1 MSYEQ
6 RNREDARLA
15 ILAELAQQRDGSLNS
30 RSIARMIEAVVPRKP
45 VEWVEMQLNWLES
58 MGAVNLTASDI
69 PGLGRVVV
77 AVLTRMGRDHVERR
91 VLIAGVSAP
100 VDPE

>member
-15 ILAELAQQRDGSLNS
+15 ILAELAGQRDGTMNS
-30 RSIARMIEAVVPRKP
+30 RSIGMLIESVVPRKP
-45 VEWVEMQLNWLES
+45 AEWVEQQLNWLES
-58 MGAVNLTASDI
+58 MGAVNLTASDL
-69 PGLGRVVV
+69 PGLGRVSI

-91 VLIAGVSAP
+91 MLIAGVSAP
-100 VDPE
+100 ADPE